1 MNKQIVL
8 DILTNILKSQGYGVK
23 PRNTGVDSPMNLLN
37 VDRTDSMVDLVVEK
51 GGNITHIRCGQ
62 AEGDL
67 RRFADAVRGSHG
79 ALFISDEITDLTG
92 VFAGQ
97 RKVRTWDR
105 DELETRIGK
114 AILAEAEGTHYD
126 FLGAAAAG
134 YDPGRYGSYGRDDRI
149 LMPESAET
157 VAGAAPAADSHDL
170 LQLRC
175 APIMVDEKRAISTA
189 KGFVSDIMKAII
201 EFVPFWNYKYAVD
214 GYQQHKTKMVH
225 ISANDSGAINAL
237 NKQKCGYIM
246 EIRDQIS
253 VPCENYVIKSSVM
266 TKEDAEKLIL
276 DDAITSNTKTMSFTS
291 KSGDAIITEHRTV
304 KPRPRDVNLDVELVY
319 LPFWAVDGAGSSIKI
334 NACDGSA
341 VTEPIDDDIEFL

>member
-8 DILTNILKSQGYGVK
+8 DILTNILKSQGYVVK
-23 PRNTGVDSPMNLLN
+23 PHNTGWDSPMNMLN

-51 GGNITHIRCGQ
+51 GGNTTHIRCGQ
-62 AEGDL
+62 TEEDL

-97 RKVRTWDR
+97 RRVRTWDR

-126 FLGAAAAG
+126 FLGAAG
-134 YDPGRYGSYGRDDRI
+134 YEHGGYGSYGRDDRI

-157 VAGAAPAADSHDL
+157 VAGAAPATDSHDL

-189 KGFVSDIMKAII
+189 KGFVSDVRKIGI

-225 ISANDSGAINAL
+225 ISAHDSGAINAL
-237 NKQKCGYIM
+237 NKQKCGGIM
-246 EIRDQIS
+246 EVRDQIS
-253 VPCENYVIKSSVM
+253 VPCENYMIKSSVM
-266 TKEDAEKLIL
+266 AKEEAEKLIL
-276 DDAITSNTKTMSFTS
+276 DDVITNNTKTMSFTS
-291 KSGDAIITEHRTV
+291 KSGDAIITEQRTV
-304 KPRPRDVNLDVELVY
+304 KPRPGDVNLDIELVY
-319 LPFWAVDGAGSSIKI
+319 LPFWAVDGASSSIKI

-341 VTEPIDDDIEFL
+341 MTEPIDDDIEFL